1 MVWQNKP
8 KKAKIGLR
16 ENLSP
21 HDIQLLVKS
30 PLLIRFLTVLGQFF
44 SWFSPFELL
53 EIGSSAERRL
63 V

>member
-44 SWFSPFELL
+44 SWFSPFGLL

>member
-21 HDIQLLVKS
+21 HDIQLLVNS
-30 PLLIRFLTVLGQFF
+30 PLLIRFWDNFFPGFPRLGY
-44 SWFSPFELL
+44 
-53 EIGSSAERRL
+53 
-63 V
+63 